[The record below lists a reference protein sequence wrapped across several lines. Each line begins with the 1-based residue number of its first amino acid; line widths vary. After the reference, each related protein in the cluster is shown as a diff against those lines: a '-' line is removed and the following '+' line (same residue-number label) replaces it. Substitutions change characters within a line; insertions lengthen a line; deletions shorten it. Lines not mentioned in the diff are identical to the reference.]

1 MRRVTILNDPKFC
14 KPSGGLEIRAL
25 SFEDGYDVIFSETE
39 RKERSDLYCLKV
51 GGSETIRR
59 EREGA
64 ASEITQIIGKPG
76 RGQELRISV
85 GFI

>member
-1 MRRVTILNDPKFC
+1 M
-14 KPSGGLEIRAL
+14 
-25 SFEDGYDVIFSETE
+25 IFSETE
-39 RKERSDLYCLKV
+39 RRKRSELYCLKV

-64 ASEITQIIGKPG
+64 ASEITQIIGQPG

-85 GFI
+85 GFIEIIFIKMCVKP